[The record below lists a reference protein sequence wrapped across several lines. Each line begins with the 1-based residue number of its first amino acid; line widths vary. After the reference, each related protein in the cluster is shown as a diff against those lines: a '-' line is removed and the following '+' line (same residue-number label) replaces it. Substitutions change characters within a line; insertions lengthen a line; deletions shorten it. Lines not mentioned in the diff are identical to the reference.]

1 MLLYIVRHAWA
12 YEHGDPRWPDDS
24 QRPLE
29 KEGAERMA
37 EVAKQLVERGF
48 APARIATSP
57 YVRCRQTADILAKHA
72 PGGPPIEEL
81 DALRPG
87 SDLAALAAWSRDATS
102 GDVCWVGHMPDVA
115 FLTAALVSEGDASLR
130 FAKGATA
137 AIRFDDE
144 IAAGTGE
151 LQWLAT
157 AKVLGV

>member
-1 MLLYIVRHAWA
+1 MILYIVRHAWA
-12 YEHGDPRWPDDS
+12 FEHGDPRWPDDS

-57 YVRCRQTADILAKHA
+57 YLRCRQTADILAEHT

-87 SDLAALAAWSRDATS
+87 SDLAALIAWSRDPAES

-115 FLTAALVSEGDASLR
+115 FLAAALVSEGDASLR
-130 FAKGATA
+130 
-137 AIRFDDE
+137 
-144 IAAGTGE
+144 
-151 LQWLAT
+151 
-157 AKVLGV
+157 